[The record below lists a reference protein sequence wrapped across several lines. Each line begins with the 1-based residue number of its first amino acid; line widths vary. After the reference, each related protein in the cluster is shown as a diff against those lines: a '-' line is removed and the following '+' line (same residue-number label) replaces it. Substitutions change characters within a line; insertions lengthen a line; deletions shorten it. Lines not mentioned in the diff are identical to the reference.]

1 MAESIYSDGQNQQVP
16 SQVNDSGRPPTLITP
31 NLDSPLS
38 QVSSEDLDFTS
49 PDGPSK
55 TNPGNPRPE
64 NKMDTSIGS
73 VGDRSVRSMDSDSL
87 GPGGDAGSPRRA
99 KTMRT
104 ETDIMKLSAMSGDGY
119 TDSLSS
125 SRPASAAS
133 SRSPYKEK
141 EAERRVKEREKE
153 EKVRLARQRMAEE
166 RQKKLIELKEQQRI
180 AQENRERQLQ
190 LRRKKIEELRRR
202 EDERRAA
209 VEERRL
215 RREAT
220 ERSKR
225 EAILQRASERMTR
238 YEAWKTGGR
247 KGGSGGVS
255 GFGSRTPRDICKPS
269 DRPNRSSS
277 HSALIRRSPNSSD
290 CGYMS
295 PQRRAISA
303 CSSVRRHC
311 CVDINRT
318 GQNPGA
324 PLPPS
329 KHLSV
334 STSVLYHKRNPE
346 FSSTGG
352 GLNHAQPGSLLALN
366 TIPEGR
372 RSFLAPTS
380 SPPQR
385 PKSTVTL
392 NTATSGTTVK
402 FRENKSPRKPR
413 PASVAT
419 SMPSFMSSE
428 SPKVPSQRS
437 LSTDRLAKEKRQK
450 MQKEDTEEKPKS
462 MKPTVKFNRHS
473 MDRLSTPKQHKDPMT
488 TSVELPKRDPIIKRS
503 PRKAYSTTNLA
514 MPRKSLP
521 ANVKLSKETPARL
534 QKGGGDTEDKKIAV
548 VKPSPSTGG
557 SKTTSSMPPI
567 KQSLTPLAKP
577 QPAANSTPK
586 PAPTPAVTVDP
597 PKDEQKDVEDYKAR
611 LAERRR
617 LAREKAEKEAEE
629 ERRKQE
635 IFQLQEEERQRQE
648 EEEQRK
654 MEEEALRLAEEA
666 RKIEEERLQKAIE
679 AEEKRREEEAKRLE
693 EERIAKEMADQKAQ
707 EEAERMERERLER
720 AKKEEVERV
729 ERKKRLEMIMKR
741 VKTDGPSDTSRTE
754 SPNKSISGS
763 PSKSTDSLNEN
774 EDKQNPISNS
784 NSEEEISRPALDTI
798 DAAQFQTPDRP
809 TDGDKP
815 RFRSPL
821 LQQMVENK
829 SDSPS
834 NDRPKFKSPLLQN
847 LLGKTKVGARIGLE
861 KAHEESKAGEILNTL
876 RQKETLSFSSSQ
888 SLTNLSQTSDSLADK
903 EALEKN
909 MSKSVFNINMKDEDK
924 DIDTTE
930 SENSSIVDAKEA
942 DAGQNYDQKSVDED
956 LGMSADDENTQLID
970 NKQFDNSD
978 TSVHTNGFTDYSTD
992 QLVEISTENG
1002 QVEED
1007 INKKSVENGVT
1018 LKGGADSGVLMDLG
1032 ESGTSLHSIP
1042 VNGSMLH
1049 DLIDSSISMQS
1060 VDSNVSENISK
1071 DLPSRSND
1079 FEEFI
1084 DLSVPSKNV
1093 DLKTNQLT
1101 DSLVKEASND
1111 LLNFNNI
1118 EESEEQENRTPFIAF
1133 EDNTNRKQ
1141 DVPDLLS

>member
-1 MAESIYSDGQNQQVP
+1 MTSLRLSFRLQRTVTVVRTPLDLSFP

-247 KGGSGGVS
+247 K
-255 GFGSRTPRDICKPS
+255 
-269 DRPNRSSS
+269 
-277 HSALIRRSPNSSD
+277 
-290 CGYMS
+290 
-295 PQRRAISA
+295 
-303 CSSVRRHC
+303 
-311 CVDINRT
+311 
-318 GQNPGA
+318 
-324 PLPPS
+324 
-329 KHLSV
+329 
-334 STSVLYHKRNPE
+334 
-346 FSSTGG
+346 
-352 GLNHAQPGSLLALN
+352 ALN

>member
-1 MAESIYSDGQNQQVP
+1 MTSLRLSFRLQRTVTVVRTPLDLSFP

-318 GQNPGA
+318 
-324 PLPPS
+324 
-329 KHLSV
+329 
-334 STSVLYHKRNPE
+334 
-346 FSSTGG
+346 
-352 GLNHAQPGSLLALN
+352 
-366 TIPEGR
+366 
-372 RSFLAPTS
+372 
-380 SPPQR
+380 
-385 PKSTVTL
+385 
-392 NTATSGTTVK
+392 
-402 FRENKSPRKPR
+402 
-413 PASVAT
+413 
-419 SMPSFMSSE
+419 
-428 SPKVPSQRS
+428 
-437 LSTDRLAKEKRQK
+437 EKRQK

>member
-1 MAESIYSDGQNQQVP
+1 MTSLRLSFRLQRTVTVVRTPLDLSFP

-247 KGGSGGVS
+247 K
-255 GFGSRTPRDICKPS
+255 
-269 DRPNRSSS
+269 
-277 HSALIRRSPNSSD
+277 
-290 CGYMS
+290 
-295 PQRRAISA
+295 
-303 CSSVRRHC
+303 
-311 CVDINRT
+311 
-318 GQNPGA
+318 
-324 PLPPS
+324 
-329 KHLSV
+329 
-334 STSVLYHKRNPE
+334 
-346 FSSTGG
+346 
-352 GLNHAQPGSLLALN
+352 
-366 TIPEGR
+366 
-372 RSFLAPTS
+372 APTS

>member
-1 MAESIYSDGQNQQVP
+1 MTSLRLSFRLQRTVTVVRTPLDLSFP

-318 GQNPGA
+318 
-324 PLPPS
+324 
-329 KHLSV
+329 
-334 STSVLYHKRNPE
+334 
-346 FSSTGG
+346 
-352 GLNHAQPGSLLALN
+352 
-366 TIPEGR
+366 
-372 RSFLAPTS
+372 APTS

>member
-1 MAESIYSDGQNQQVP
+1 MTSLRLSFRLQRTVTVVRTPLDLSFP

-247 KGGSGGVS
+247 K
-255 GFGSRTPRDICKPS
+255 
-269 DRPNRSSS
+269 
-277 HSALIRRSPNSSD
+277 
-290 CGYMS
+290 
-295 PQRRAISA
+295 
-303 CSSVRRHC
+303 
-311 CVDINRT
+311 

>member
-1 MAESIYSDGQNQQVP
+1 MTSLRLSFRLQRTVTVVRTPLDLSFP

-352 GLNHAQPGSLLALN
+352 GLNHAQPGSLL
-366 TIPEGR
+366 
-372 RSFLAPTS
+372 
-380 SPPQR
+380 
-385 PKSTVTL
+385 
-392 NTATSGTTVK
+392 
-402 FRENKSPRKPR
+402 
-413 PASVAT
+413 
-419 SMPSFMSSE
+419 
-428 SPKVPSQRS
+428 
-437 LSTDRLAKEKRQK
+437 EKRQK